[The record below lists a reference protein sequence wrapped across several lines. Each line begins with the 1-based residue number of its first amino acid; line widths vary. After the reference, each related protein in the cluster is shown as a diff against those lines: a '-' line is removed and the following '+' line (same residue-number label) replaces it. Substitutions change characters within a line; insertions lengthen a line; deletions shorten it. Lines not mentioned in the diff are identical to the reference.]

1 LELVYNIN
9 RITTES
15 ESKKLLLKNISSI
28 LLRISYPEKIRA
40 IKCTPLL
47 SFLPEDDEDYLE
59 GSFKYSE
66 QNAEINGFPEA
77 QLILD
82 RMKER
87 TNVEELKKLVE
98 TNLSQRKSI
107 HKTIKLLKLLFNAF
121 SN

>member
-1 LELVYNIN
+1 VLNSLGACNHLN
-9 RITTES
+9 RITPES

-40 IKCTPLL
+40 IKCAPLL

-59 GSFKYSE
+59 GNFKYSE

-98 TNLSQRKSI
+98 TNLSQRIST
-107 HKTIKLLKLLFNAF
+107 HKTIK
-121 SN
+121 